1 MSEEGVEEELSP
13 QVVLLDQL
21 PRMET
26 LGLHFRAVMAQ
37 VAVEVDTL
45 VAVLV
50 VDITGVVLMVLAEV
64 VLLILDHLF

>member
-37 VAVEVDTL
+37 VAVEVDTSA
-45 VAVLV
+45 VAVV
-50 VDITGVVLMVLAEV
+50 AEIMVVVLMVLVEV
-64 VLLILDHLF
+64 VLL

>member
-21 PRMET
+21 PRTET

-45 VAVLV
+45 VAVLA
-50 VDITGVVLMVLAEV
+50 VDITGVVLMVLAEADQ
-64 VLLILDHLF
+64 LISVHHF

>member
-21 PRMET
+21 QRMET

-50 VDITGVVLMVLAEV
+50 EDIVVVVLMVLV
-64 VLLILDHLF
+64 VADLLILDHLF